1 MLSIDSETVSGVANT
16 ITVSANIHGLG
27 DPSIGDATEDGGE
40 TIDVLGGGAAVGV
53 DIAGEAGTVLW
64 VADEEDS
71 LDGVHVGAGELGHGV
86 DGGGGALGVALE
98 DEAHVG
104 VGAEGG
110 LDLVDNVLSAEG
122 GVLAGIGKVDSV
134 VDGTAGDLGE
144 SLLVHGAESS
154 RRTLK
159 FTSTTGGNDGVLR
172 AGSTLLDGAGDS
184 TCSEE
189 DAEESTLEADV
200 GEHVDGMEV

>member
-1 MLSIDSETVSGVANT
+1 MDVTY
-16 ITVSANIHGLG
+16 
-27 DPSIGDATEDGGE
+27 
-40 TIDVLGGGAAVGV
+40 VLG
-53 DIAGEAGTVLW
+53 T
-64 VADEEDS
+64 
-71 LDGVHVGAGELGHGV
+71 
-86 DGGGGALGVALE
+86 
-98 DEAHVG
+98 
-104 VGAEGG
+104 
-110 LDLVDNVLSAEG
+110 EG
-122 GVLAGIGKVDSV
+122 GVLAGVCEVDGV
-134 VDGTAGDLGE
+134 VDGTARDLGK

-200 GEHVDGMEV
+200 GEHVDGMKFEEESDV